1 MQFERIG
8 AFREKIRVPG
18 DKSISHRA
26 LLIAALTPGVSRLSG
41 LSDAEDVAAT
51 KQCLCQLGIA
61 IEKRDELT
69 CVTGRSLPLWCEPQ
83 EELNCENSGTTMRL
97 LAGLLAGSSLQVTLV
112 GDASLSRRPMQRIVD
127 PLTLMG
133 GQVTAKTGGGR
144 PPLVVMGG
152 KLTASDHRLPIASA
166 QVKSS
171 LLLAGLS
178 ASGVTRI
185 WEKHPTRD
193 HTERMLRAFGCDL
206 HFAPG
211 YAELCGGQTLSP
223 CDFET
228 PGDISGAAFFLV
240 LAAVTPGAE
249 LTVLNVGL
257 NPTRTGIL
265 DVLQAMGARLTCTL
279 HRTAPEPVGSIHVIG
294 SRLQGFSVGG
304 ADIPRLIDELPI
316 LAVAGALAE
325 GNTEVRDAAELRVKE
340 SDRITALLLELQK
353 MGVRCQELPDGF
365 VIEGCRLKGAHV
377 NSHGDHRLAMSL
389 AVAGCSAEGITTLHG
404 AECVAVS
411 YRGFFATLERL
422 IGAGG
427 SEYA

>member
-1 MQFERIG
+1 
-8 AFREKIRVPG
+8 
-18 DKSISHRA
+18 
-26 LLIAALTPGVSRLSG
+26 
-41 LSDAEDVAAT
+41 
-51 KQCLCQLGIA
+51 
-61 IEKRDELT
+61 
-69 CVTGRSLPLWCEPQ
+69 
-83 EELNCENSGTTMRL
+83 
-97 LAGLLAGSSLQVTLV
+97 
-112 GDASLSRRPMQRIVD
+112 
-127 PLTLMG
+127 
-133 GQVTAKTGGGR
+133 
-144 PPLVVMGG
+144 
-152 KLTASDHRLPIASA
+152 
-166 QVKSS
+166 
-171 LLLAGLS
+171 
-178 ASGVTRI
+178 
-185 WEKHPTRD
+185 
-193 HTERMLRAFGCDL
+193 MLRAFGCDL

>member
-1 MQFERIG
+1 
-8 AFREKIRVPG
+8 
-18 DKSISHRA
+18 
-26 LLIAALTPGVSRLSG
+26 
-41 LSDAEDVAAT
+41 
-51 KQCLCQLGIA
+51 
-61 IEKRDELT
+61 
-69 CVTGRSLPLWCEPQ
+69 
-83 EELNCENSGTTMRL
+83 
-97 LAGLLAGSSLQVTLV
+97 
-112 GDASLSRRPMQRIVD
+112 
-127 PLTLMG
+127 MG
-133 GQVTAKTGGGR
+133 GQVTAKTNGGR
-144 PPLVVMGG
+144 PPLIVMGG
-152 KLTASDHRLPIASA
+152 KLAAHDHRLPIASA

-193 HTERMLRAFGCDL
+193 HTERMLQAFGCDL
-206 HFAPG
+206 DFAPG
-211 YAELCGGQTLSP
+211 YVELRGEQALSP

-249 LTVLNVGL
+249 LTVDNVGL
-257 NPTRTGIL
+257 NPTRTGVL
-265 DVLQAMGARLTCTL
+265 DVLQAMGARLTRTL
-279 HRTAPEPVGSIHVIG
+279 QRTAPEPVGSVHVIG
-294 SRLQGFSVGG
+294 GKLRGFRVGG

-316 LAVAGALAE
+316 LAVAGALAD

-340 SDRITALLLELQK
+340 SDRITALLRELKQ

-365 VIEGCRLKGAHV
+365 IIEGSRLKGAHV

-411 YRGFFATLERL
+411 YRGFFTTLGRL
-422 IGAGG
+422 VGTGG
-427 SEYA
+427 SDYA